1 MKINTEDYLH
11 KIDAYFKEKSQKD
24 TNLTYIMVIAVI
36 FSFAYFFF
44 YNSSFEQFE
53 TTREQVSTLENK
65 IQIDQIFLNTN
76 PQALIVQL
84 DKEIK
89 GIDAQ
94 TQQYKYNNTYI
105 KTQIETI
112 SSLIYDERTW
122 GEYLDSIT
130 TNAQRYHMK
139 VLNLTNSP
147 ADTNQS
153 FGHLLNIAVK
163 SEGSF
168 TNTLKF
174 INSLEQSELVVDIHD
189 LNITVAKK
197 LNSDLKISVWGIMY

>member
-1 MKINTEDYLH
+1 
-11 KIDAYFKEKSQKD
+11 
-24 TNLTYIMVIAVI
+24 MVIAVI

-44 YNSSFEQFE
+44 YDSSFNEFE
-53 TTREQVSTLENK
+53 KTRKQISTLERQ
-65 IQIDQIFLNTN
+65 IQVDNIFLKTN
-76 PQALIVQL
+76 PESLIAQL
-84 DKEIK
+84 GKEIK
-89 GIDAQ
+89 NIDAQ
-94 TQQYKYNNTYI
+94 TQQYKHNNAYI

-139 VLNLTNSP
+139 VLNLTNTP

-189 LNITVAKK
+189 LNISVAQK
-197 LNSDLKISVWGIMY
+197 LESDLQISVWGIMY

>member
-65 IQIDQIFLNTN
+65 IQVDQIFLNTN
-76 PQALIVQL
+76 PQTLIVQL